1 MSESTITLES
11 GSLDGCP
18 PQEILVVEV
27 IHGIVE
33 IRVTVPIKTVD
44 DARVL
49 GVRLD
54 DVGTRV
60 RVPSLVG
67 ARDGHLSKMIGV
79 LGDTRHDKGE
89 MRRWLKEARFGGF
102 GRQTDD
108 ELSP

>member
-1 MSESTITLES
+1 MSESTFTLEPD
-11 GSLDGCP
+11 SLDGCP

-27 IHGIVE
+27 IHGVVE
-33 IRVTVPIKTVD
+33 IQVTVLIQTVD
-44 DARVL
+44 DVRVL

-67 ARDGHLSKMIGV
+67 ARDGHLSKTIGI
-79 LGDTRHDKGE
+79 LGNARHGNGE

-102 GRQTDD
+102 ARRADD
-108 ELSP
+108 ELAP